1 MEPSVNSLTPRSI
14 GLHIALVII
23 CTAAHF
29 LVGWIA
35 ALMIIALVSGFMF
48 VEHTVTKASILG
60 LVLNGSEIL
69 YTFVS
74 APEETN
80 LLLNIVTRLAGDVP
94 EYAIVAVS
102 LVVPVG
108 LFGIAGFFSSNVA
121 YIKRK
126 LTS

>member
-1 MEPSVNSLTPRSI
+1 
-14 GLHIALVII
+14 
-23 CTAAHF
+23 
-29 LVGWIA
+29 
-35 ALMIIALVSGFMF
+35 MIIALVSGFMF